1 MDLEVKDNHVLV
13 TGFAQLP
20 KGNPVY
26 EVQKNIGCV
35 LVVDV
40 ETDVIIEATYT
51 FLQELTNS
59 FLSGLLRG
67 RSLKDTEGIIKV
79 IETRFISGPQKA
91 VIQGL
96 IAAKKNYYDAKQKV

>member
-1 MDLEVKDNHVLV
+1 MSLEVRDNHILV

-40 ETDVIIEATYT
+40 ETDVIVEATYT

-59 FLSGLLRG
+59 FLGGLLRG
-67 RSLKDTEGIIKV
+67 KTLKDTESIIKD
-79 IETRFISGPQKA
+79 IENRFISGPQKA

-96 IAAKKNYYDAKQKV
+96 ISAKKNYYDAKQNI